1 MASPRQEKDKKRR
14 RPGGEGGVIEEV
26 GTGIKEGVVDC
37 RIDEGKVQAF
47 KIRLTRKG
55 DAFSILKLEKETADE
70 NGGDGGANNLASK
83 RDEGLAK
90 QVTPNMAKEIQERDG
105 ETEKEISEPANKRTK
120 HGKNSMPQIVS
131 ESGGYGGQEGNYPGM
146 EDSLL
151 HGAFATHSNTTSQK
165 DCVGGAGKPV
175 PSVSVSEGAK
185 AFQDGVA
192 SAVLGTGTMQ
202 QANTAENTASRESL
216 VQEIYPIPSHA
227 GWFVWNKIHSL
238 ERRSLSE
245 FFDQKAVSKT
255 PKIYKEYRDFIIN
268 KYRENPHRPLKFTE
282 VRRMLIGD
290 VNSLRRVFDFLEH
303 WGLINHQVL
312 QDSET
317 KAAGA
322 SSPVPVPMVVDSLP
336 SGIRVVPSP
345 VPSPSKTQSSVVL
358 DASDGSVGAL
368 RSNSLATHKSVY
380 TSASR
385 HSVSDDASGASNKPE
400 AEILCHIC
408 KGECSKQRF
417 YHRRVGISL
426 CVGCFK
432 NGKLPVGT
440 TVGEFIRI
448 EAGVRAPTK
457 EWSSKENLLL
467 LEALLSYG
475 DNWNQVAQ
483 HVRSRTGIECVKQ
496 FIQLPFGDQFISES
510 HDTNGVV
517 TNHAVVLEEAKAV
530 SAASSD
536 GISMSS
542 RVKKGE
548 AVIPSTMPTMEASEI
563 TERHDFVTPFADST
577 HPLFSQVAMLAAM
590 VAPRVAAAAA
600 EAAIGAIAEVE
611 PALIFKNELV
621 SFLVF
626 IRTLLCCAEKAQ
638 AQEPSSI
645 SNDNTDGNSKL
656 PLAFQARVAVATALG
671 VAAANANLLADQEE
685 LEIDNLVASI
695 IDTQMKKLQS
705 KLEHFE
711 ELEMLL
717 EKERIEVDRIR
728 QQVYADQLR
737 YAEGDATYPKLTS
750 HEP

>member
-1 MASPRQEKDKKRR
+1 
-14 RPGGEGGVIEEV
+14 
-26 GTGIKEGVVDC
+26 
-37 RIDEGKVQAF
+37 
-47 KIRLTRKG
+47 
-55 DAFSILKLEKETADE
+55 
-70 NGGDGGANNLASK
+70 
-83 RDEGLAK
+83 
-90 QVTPNMAKEIQERDG
+90 
-105 ETEKEISEPANKRTK
+105 
-120 HGKNSMPQIVS
+120 
-131 ESGGYGGQEGNYPGM
+131 
-146 EDSLL
+146 LL
-151 HGAFATHSNTTSQK
+151 CN
-165 DCVGGAGKPV
+165 
-175 PSVSVSEGAK
+175 
-185 AFQDGVA
+185 
-192 SAVLGTGTMQ
+192 
-202 QANTAENTASRESL
+202 
-216 VQEIYPIPSHA
+216 IA

-322 SSPVPVPMVVDSLP
+322 ASPVPVPMVVDSLP

-475 DNWNQVAQ
+475 DNWNQV
-483 HVRSRTGIECVKQ
+483 GCE
-496 FIQLPFGDQFISES
+496 
-510 HDTNGVV
+510 
-517 TNHAVVLEEAKAV
+517 
-530 SAASSD
+530 
-536 GISMSS
+536 
-542 RVKKGE
+542 
-548 AVIPSTMPTMEASEI
+548 
-563 TERHDFVTPFADST
+563 
-577 HPLFSQVAMLAAM
+577 
-590 VAPRVAAAAA
+590 
-600 EAAIGAIAEVE
+600 
-611 PALIFKNELV
+611 
-621 SFLVF
+621 
-626 IRTLLCCAEKAQ
+626 
-638 AQEPSSI
+638 
-645 SNDNTDGNSKL
+645 
-656 PLAFQARVAVATALG
+656 
-671 VAAANANLLADQEE
+671 
-685 LEIDNLVASI
+685 NLV
-695 IDTQMKKLQS
+695 
-705 KLEHFE
+705 
-711 ELEMLL
+711 LL
-717 EKERIEVDRIR
+717 ILNRRLVVVNK
-728 QQVYADQLR
+728 Y
-737 YAEGDATYPKLTS
+737 LTL
-750 HEP
+750 